1 MMRTM
6 IIWFFSNY
14 IIPPFYKDY
23 WSLLLAFAVILAGRC
38 IYNDIFFGNI
48 FLYFYYYLN
57 VFFRRFYIEDENKEG
72 PDLNIEDLRHQISV

>member
-1 MMRTM
+1 MILEMMRTI

-38 IYNDIFFGNI
+38 IYNDIFFGNHVFI
-48 FLYFYYYLN
+48 FHIFSN
-57 VFFRRFYIEDENKEG
+57 FQKKSITDF
-72 PDLNIEDLRHQISV
+72 